1 MNYGPHSAD
10 YVNMQI
16 DLLRQLARTRC
27 LRIRFRNTRTH
38 AGDFGIY
45 IYRPD
50 QTRYVVCYDGYYNS
64 SSEWL
69 RFDNCVR
76 QARKFIERISGGSF

>member
-1 MNYGPHSAD
+1 MNTSTTSVTTE
-10 YVNMQI
+10 YVNMRINQ
-16 DLLRQLARTRC
+16 LRSFATSKG
-27 LRIRFRNTRTH
+27 LRIKFRNTRTH

-45 IYRPD
+45 IYKPG

-76 QARKFIERISGGSF
+76 QATKFIERTVQ